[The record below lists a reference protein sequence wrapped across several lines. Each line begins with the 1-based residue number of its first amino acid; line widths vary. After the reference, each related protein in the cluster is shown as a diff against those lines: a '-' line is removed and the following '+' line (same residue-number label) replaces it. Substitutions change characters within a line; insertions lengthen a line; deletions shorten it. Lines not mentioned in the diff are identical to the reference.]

1 MKKVFVIFLSVVL
14 LFSAISIVAPATVTT
29 AAAAN
34 TSSGGFVASFTGKL
48 QQAIRAFFDWLLSLF
63 RKGPSPSPEI
73 EVDEP
78 TSLPPTQTEDPT
90 SATQTTTESTVIC
103 DSEPSSDNTST
114 TGEEQT
120 LPDSQTLVFQP
131 NWEYASFSAIHTDSV
146 KLYYSK
152 ATPRKNKTVCVN
164 AGHGTKDGDQQ
175 FTLCH
180 PDGSP
185 KVTGGSTAAGATQA
199 TAVSGGTT
207 FLDGTPEAEAT
218 LSLALLVKEKLLA
231 AGYDVLMI
239 REDDDAQLDNI
250 ARTVFANNCADCHIA
265 LHYDSSTN
273 DKGLFYCGVP
283 NVASYRNME
292 PVKSHFEAHTALGEA
307 LLQGARDAGIKVY
320 SSGRVDIDLTQT
332 SYSTVPSV
340 DLEVGD
346 RASDHGATQQGKIAD
361 GIVRGVNAFFG

>member
-1 MKKVFVIFLSVVL
+1 MKRFLSVFLAILL
-14 LFSAISIVAPATVTT
+14 LFTTVSILMPGVSAT
-29 AAAAN
+29 AAAGDSSN
-34 TSSGGFVASFTGKL
+34 TTVFDRVTQSLRT
-48 QQAIRAFFDWLLSLF
+48 AFLRFFEWLRSLF
-63 RKGPSPSPEI
+63 SRKTAPEEI
-73 EVDEP
+73 EID
-78 TSLPPTQTEDPT
+78 TPPET
-90 SATQTTTESTVIC
+90 SAAPTTTTAPPESDPSVIC
-103 DSEPSSDNTST
+103 DSRPSDPTEGTSAET
-114 TGEEQT
+114 T
-120 LPDSQTLVFQP
+120 LPATETLAFRAD
-131 NWEYASFSAIHTDSV
+131 WEYASFSAIHTGSV
-146 KLYYSK
+146 TLYRSQ
-152 ATPRKNKTVCVN
+152 AAQRKGRTVCVN
-164 AGHGTKDGDQQ
+164 AGHGTKDGDTH

-185 KVTGGSTAAGATQA
+185 KVTGGSTAAGAIQA
-199 TAVSGGTT
+199 TAVGGGTT
-207 FLDGTPEAEAT
+207 MLDGTPEAQVT

-239 REDDDAQLDNI
+239 RESDDVQLDNI

-283 NVASYRNME
+283 DVESYRNME

-307 LLQGARDAGIKVY
+307 LLQGARDAGVKIY
-320 SSGRVDIDLTQT
+320 RTGRTDIDLTQT

-346 RASDHGATQQGKIAD
+346 RGSDCGAAAQGKIAD

>member
-1 MKKVFVIFLSVVL
+1 MKKAFVIFLSIVL
-14 LFSAISIVAPATVTT
+14 LFGAVSIAVPATAPT
-29 AAAAN
+29 AAAASS
-34 TSSGGFVASFTGKL
+34 SSGGFVGGFAEKL
-48 QQAIRAFFDWLLSLF
+48 QQAIRSFFNWLLSLF
-63 RKGPSPSPEI
+63 RKAPSPAPEI

-78 TSLPPTQTEDPT
+78 TALPPTQPDVPT
-90 SATQTTTESTVIC
+90 SATQTTTESTAIC
-103 DSEPSSDNTST
+103 DSEPSSGSTTT
-114 TGEEQT
+114 TGEAQT
-120 LPDSQTLVFQP
+120 LPDMETLVFQP
-131 NWEYASFSAIHTDSV
+131 SWEYASFSAIHTDSV
-146 KLYYSK
+146 KLYHSK

-164 AGHGTKDGDQQ
+164 AGHGTKGGDQQ

-180 PDGSP
+180 PDGSA

-265 LHYDSSTN
+265 LHYDSSTT

-307 LLQGARDAGIKVY
+307 LLQGARAESIKIY
-320 SSGRVDIDLTQT
+320 SSGRVNIDLTQT